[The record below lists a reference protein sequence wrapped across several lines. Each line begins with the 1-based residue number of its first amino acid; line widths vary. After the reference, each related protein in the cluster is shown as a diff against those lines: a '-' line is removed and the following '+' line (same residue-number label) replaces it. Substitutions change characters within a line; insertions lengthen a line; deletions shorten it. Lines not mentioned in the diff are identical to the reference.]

1 MICSEISVPL
11 LARKMKLKRG
21 ERRRPRRMT
30 QTALEPPTPEGSTPK
45 CTATPATKKQPTKIS
60 SRMAVYRIVALGLAA
75 GTAGLLSTSD
85 VPAVD
90 QSGILPDQ

>member
-1 MICSEISVPL
+1 
-11 LARKMKLKRG
+11 
-21 ERRRPRRMT
+21 
-30 QTALEPPTPEGSTPK
+30 
-45 CTATPATKKQPTKIS
+45 
-60 SRMAVYRIVALGLAA
+60 MAVYRIVALGLAA